1 MQYGAAVG
9 INSYANITWVYFKRF
24 IITIFAIII
33 APIAIFLAPPIF
45 CAYWGAFWG
54 YRMIKIDIL
63 KFLLALVGLVLGFGL
78 GLAAN
83 VIVVPVGIV
92 IGIPSFIIF
101 QIYGKYKMR
110 QKSKERL
117 KIRIE
122 QA

>member
-9 INSYANITWVYFKRF
+9 INSCANITWVYFKRF
-24 IITIFAIII
+24 IVTIFAIVI
-33 APIAIFLAPPIF
+33 APIALFLAPPFF
-45 CAYWGAFWG
+45 CAYWGF
-54 YRMIKIDIL
+54 RIFFKIKIPYL
-63 KFLLALVGLVLGFGL
+63 NCLLALIGMVLGFGL

-83 VIVVPVGIV
+83 VVVVPVAVV

-110 QKSKERL
+110 QKAKDRL

-122 QA
+122 